1 MIEEYAKYDLKPE
14 FESLGSSFKVTLPN
28 INYKKQNKTVEI
40 VEPIKKLSQ
49 EENIIRY
56 LEENEKITR
65 QEIEVLLN
73 IAKSR
78 SKELIQQMVKNETL
92 LKKGTGKN
100 IYYILNK
107 R

>member
-14 FESLGSSFKVTLPN
+14 FESLSGSFKVTLPN
-28 INYKKQNKTVEI
+28 INYKKENKTVEI